1 MDQVQAACLPEFLAL
16 GMSMNPAS
24 FDPSQTTPGDLAQQK
39 ARTYL
44 FPYLMNRYL
53 AGLRLINTPAALL
66 SEFEVDAGDL
76 AIAQLQRLQYNYN
89 AHFKVAN
96 YLADLKARTGLLAS
110 LTARHAM
117 ASVTKSAEV
126 IGLAGQIGQSLAV
139 AAHIIDECDQ
149 LTTPTYFTER
159 IVTGTYPLA
168 LLFTRE
174 RETTW
179 LDHFFARAAQ
189 LTIDNGRGPALEMAG
204 ELLSQTQLDV
214 QVLPACPAKDGLS
227 QFITQVTNDIKS
239 EY

>member
-1 MDQVQAACLPEFLAL
+1 
-16 GMSMNPAS
+16 
-24 FDPSQTTPGDLAQQK
+24 
-39 ARTYL
+39 
-44 FPYLMNRYL
+44 
-53 AGLRLINTPAALL
+53 
-66 SEFEVDAGDL
+66 
-76 AIAQLQRLQYNYN
+76 
-89 AHFKVAN
+89 
-96 YLADLKARTGLLAS
+96 
-110 LTARHAM
+110 M

-179 LDHFFARAAQ
+179 LDHFFAQPHRPSEADFARAAQ
-189 LTIDNGRGPALEMAG
+189 LTIDNGRGPALKMAG

>member
-1 MDQVQAACLPEFLAL
+1 
-16 GMSMNPAS
+16 
-24 FDPSQTTPGDLAQQK
+24 
-39 ARTYL
+39 
-44 FPYLMNRYL
+44 
-53 AGLRLINTPAALL
+53 
-66 SEFEVDAGDL
+66 
-76 AIAQLQRLQYNYN
+76 
-89 AHFKVAN
+89 
-96 YLADLKARTGLLAS
+96 
-110 LTARHAM
+110 M

-174 RETTW
+174 REATW
-179 LDHFFARAAQ
+179 LDQFFAQPHRPSEADFARAAQ

-214 QVLPACPAKDGLS
+214 QVLPVGPAKDGLS